1 MKQVR
6 FRSLHTGIKFWIDG
20 LWLCIDSWNLIRNK
34 ISWLLWWSPQTT
46 FLRIF
51 VPWFDISVSIKHWD
65 FLHDTFGKCHLQ
77 ILTSNEKKTV
87 WNELNWFDD
96 NPTFPTQHKKRF
108 YQLYHF
114 KDFISTI
121 WMSFHEICVIVICI
135 EDDVWQNIFTKFKEF
150 FE

>member
-77 ILTSNEKKTV
+77 ILTSNEKKNSMKRAQLIRRQSNLVNSTQKKILPTISFYGCYF
-87 WNELNWFDD
+87 NNLNV
-96 NPTFPTQHKKRF
+96 
-108 YQLYHF
+108 
-114 KDFISTI
+114 ISRNMCDRNMH
-121 WMSFHEICVIVICI
+121 WGRRM
-135 EDDVWQNIFTKFKEF
+135 TKYIY
-150 FE
+150 